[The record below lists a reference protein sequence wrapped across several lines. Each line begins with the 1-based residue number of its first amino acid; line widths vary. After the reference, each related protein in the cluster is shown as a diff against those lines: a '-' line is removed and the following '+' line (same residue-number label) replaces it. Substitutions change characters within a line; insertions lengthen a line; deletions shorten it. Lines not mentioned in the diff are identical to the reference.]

1 MRVRYTLA
9 LALVSALTL
18 AALGTA
24 SAATFS
30 YVANLA
36 GTNEV
41 GPNVSPGTGTAFITY
56 DDVSG
61 AITTAITF
69 SGLVGPTTA
78 SHFHGPATT
87 LTNAPVIHG
96 FASTPLGVMAGSYND
111 VWAAPTSAQIGW
123 LQTQQLYVNIHSQVY
138 PGGEIRGQVNPA
150 ATPGRS
156 VSWGRI
162 KSLYR

>member
-1 MRVRYTLA
+1 MRVRYTHALA
-9 LALVSALTL
+9 LATALTL

-24 SAATFS
+24 SATTFS
-30 YVANLA
+30 FVANLA

-41 GPNVSPGTGTAFITY
+41 GPNASPGTGTAFITY
-56 DDVSG
+56 DDVAGS
-61 AITTAITF
+61 ITTAITF

-78 SHFHGPATT
+78 SHFHGPATIS
-87 LTNAPVIHG
+87 TNAPVIHG

-111 VWAAPTSAQIGW
+111 VWAAPTSTQIGW
-123 LQTQQLYVNIHSQVY
+123 LTSQQLYVNIHTQVF

-150 ATPGRS
+150 ATPSRN

-162 KSLYR
+162 KSIYR